1 MTHGRRVWVNGA
13 LLAWDEPHLPV
24 TDRGFQLGD
33 GVFETLRAR
42 RGVPIEW
49 REHCV
54 RLHDSAAAIDI
65 RLPYTDDE
73 LAAGVRALIDAEG
86 LAGDGS
92 APGSEP
98 GDAALRITVSRGS
111 IERRGLLP
119 TGHEGVIPTVV
130 IQAWPYAPPDAALLE
145 RGVGA
150 ISSTVRRDPGSPLAG
165 IKATSRADYVFAK
178 LEAERAGVDDALFL
192 TLQGRVSEGT
202 TANVFCI
209 SEGHLLTPPIDA
221 AILPGTTR
229 TWLLSD
235 PVVRAL
241 GLQPEER
248 DLWPED
254 LQTADEAFLSSSV
267 AGIVP
272 LTTYEGRPIGTGR
285 PGPRTLALR
294 AAREAWIDAA
304 SRGQAGT
311 AVLDARTPPS
321 VVAAS
326 TSPALVGAAAAMA
339 APTAPRNGGEPGPA
353 DEPSPGHAAAPPTA
367 FDVVAP
373 RSRLLVRSALL
384 GRERMEELGPDQV
397 WGWAAGLSRD
407 QIVWMGRVVDAM
419 ARDEAVPNIER
430 AFGVAWDQG
439 MHLPWADRERFI
451 GEFADLGVTIGS
463 DLAGRDLREE
473 DVRPRGRGWRAVL
486 DFRFSRTRPSEERAF
501 ATIEA
506 AGREAGLGVIAC
518 WNAWMAARYRS
529 TVDEALFERLTRP
542 WRTVIGDLPQP
553 PDVHSVP

>member
-1 MTHGRRVWVNGA
+1 MTRGHRVWINGE

-42 RGVPIEW
+42 RGVLVEW

-54 RLHDSAAAIDI
+54 RLHDSAAAIGI

-119 TGHEGVIPTVV
+119 IGYEGVIATVV
-130 IQAWPYAPPDAALLE
+130 IQAWPYAPPDAGLLE
-145 RGVGA
+145 RGVRA
-150 ISSTVRRDPGSPLAG
+150 IASTVRRDPGSPLAG

-235 PVVRAL
+235 PVVHAL

-267 AGIVP
+267 AGVVP

-294 AAREAWIDAA
+294 AAREAWIDAV
-304 SRGQAGT
+304 SRGQTGS
-311 AVLDARTPPS
+311 AV
-321 VVAAS
+321 
-326 TSPALVGAAAAMA
+326 VGAAAAMA
-339 APTAPRNGGEPGPA
+339 AGTEPRDRGQPGPADETGPADEIGPA
-353 DEPSPGHAAAPPTA
+353 DEPSPGHAAAPSTVG
-367 FDVVAP
+367 DVVAP

-384 GRERMEELGPDQV
+384 GRERMEELGPEQI

-407 QIVWMGRVVDAM
+407 QIVWMGRVVAAM

-439 MHLPWADRERFI
+439 VHLPWSDRERFI

-486 DFRFSRTRPSEERAF
+486 DLRFSRTRPSEERAF
-501 ATIEA
+501 STIEA

-518 WNAWMAARYRS
+518 WNAWLAVRYRS
-529 TVDEALFERLTRP
+529 TLEDALFEQLTRP
-542 WRTVIGDLPQP
+542 WRTVVGDLPPP